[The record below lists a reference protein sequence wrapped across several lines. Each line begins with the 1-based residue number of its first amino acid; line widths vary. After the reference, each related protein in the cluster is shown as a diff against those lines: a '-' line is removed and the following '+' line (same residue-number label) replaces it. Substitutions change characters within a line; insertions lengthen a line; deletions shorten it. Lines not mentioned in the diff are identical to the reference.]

1 MLHCVGWSWTNFA
14 CHDLAGRSAMTE
26 DCAHSWSFCARDEL
40 VWRTSSLT
48 DYDLSTYQNKQTNK
62 RLFLPFSVQGLGF
75 RAWMD
80 EKKWA
85 ARKYRQFLHEE
96 NQVRIRFCQSGEVF
110 CLRFSFFRLA
120 VWIETDNFFVFSN
133 YFFAAVLIEKFRK
146 VLRIMRTF

>member
-1 MLHCVGWSWTNFA
+1 MLHCVA

-26 DCAHSWSFCARDEL
+26 DCAQSWSFCARDEL
-40 VWRTSSLT
+40 VWRVSSLT
-48 DYDLSTYQNKQTNK
+48 DYDLSTYQNKQTK
-62 RLFLPFSVQGLGF
+62 DCFCPSACRGWGF

-120 VWIETDNFFVFSN
+120 VLIETDNFFVFSN
-133 YFFAAVLIEKFRK
+133 NFYAAVLIEKFRK
-146 VLRIMRTF
+146 VLRIMRTFWR